1 MSRRFARGGHG
12 HPHKGVL
19 SNRLGASLP
28 VSCRVS
34 CLTRLLCAPRPRPPS
49 PLPSKSLGT
58 LHNVK
63 HGKSGNTPVW
73 LETGFGGRLTRLRNV
88 LMGPKVSRARE
99 GLSSFVRLLRV
110 SSVRF
115 YFYVYTAFLVR
126 HQDVFRTM
134 SW

>member
-1 MSRRFARGGHG
+1 MCLVDSPAAGMGIRTRCTLA
-12 HPHKGVL
+12 
-19 SNRLGASLP
+19 
-28 VSCRVS
+28 VSCRIS
-34 CLTRLLCAPRPRPPS
+34 CLTRLLCAPRPAPPS
-49 PLPSKSLGT
+49 TLPSKSLGT

-99 GLSSFVRLLRV
+99 GLPTFVRLLRV

-115 YFYVYTAFLVR
+115 YVYAAFLAR